1 MDVLAMV
8 TLAVAGAAL
17 LLAVLAWRTAR
28 DAKSLAAGELPP
40 AAPVVDADAVV
51 THETGE
57 RFDTPAEATR
67 AAPAAGTGAGD
78 LPMLGVL
85 EDESSA
91 MLVVRRGDT
100 PGEALPTNQGSG
112 SGLIGLFVTN
122 AGPGVAH
129 DVQLFAAFPNGT
141 IRASDPQGALASRK
155 EAILF
160 AQVVPQDFGPEN
172 AVDIAFR
179 VAYRDGN
186 GDHQLEQ
193 GVRVE
198 GGWKGP
204 WKTYFSD
211 DPARAASAPDRAGTG
226 RGRFP
231 PRRRR

>member
-1 MDVLAMV
+1 MDVLAMAAV
-8 TLAVAGAAL
+8 AVAGAAL
-17 LLAVLAWRTAR
+17 LIGVLAWRTAR
-28 DAKSLAAGELPP
+28 GAKTLAALALQRSTDRP
-40 AAPVVDADAVV
+40 DAGAR
-51 THETGE
+51 TTRATGE
-57 RFDTPAEATR
+57 RFDVAPEA
-67 AAPAAGTGAGD
+67 AAGVLLTGDGD
-78 LPMLGVL
+78 PPAPRAQD
-85 EDESSA
+85 DELA
-91 MLVVRRGDT
+91 ATLTVRRGDT

-122 AGPGVAH
+122 SGPGVAH
-129 DVQLFAAFPNGT
+129 DVKLFADFPNGT
-141 IRASDPQGALASRK
+141 VRASDAQGALASRK

-186 GDHQLEQ
+186 GDHELTQ
-193 GVRVE
+193 GVRIE

-211 DPARAASAPDRAGTG
+211 DAPWSDLAPDPVETG
-226 RGRFP
+226 RDRFS